1 MEGCPK
7 SVNPALFKSDNQ
19 VEKTLT
25 EYDAVVKRCQ
35 DIFLKKTHDYGTA
48 WRILRPSSLTDQLFI
63 KAKRI
68 RSIDEKEV
76 QMVEDSIEGD
86 FIGLVNYAYLAL
98 IQLELDGDEELELS
112 PERAK
117 SLYEK
122 QALAVRNLMVAK
134 NHDYGEAWR
143 DLRISSITDLILMKI
158 LRIRQIEDNEGLTLV
173 SEGLDA
179 NYADI
184 ANYAIF
190 ALILLSEKA

>member
-1 MEGCPK
+1 MTQ
-7 SVNPALFKSDNQ
+7 F
-19 VEKTLT
+19 
-25 EYDAVVKRCQ
+25 DAVVKRCQ

-68 RSIDEKEV
+68 RSIDEKAK
-76 QMVEDSIEGD
+76 QMVEDSIDGD

-98 IQLELDGDEELELS
+98 IQLELPESAKMELS
-112 PERAK
+112 PDLARK
-117 SLYEK
+117 LYEH
-122 QALAVRNLMVAK
+122 QVDAVRNLMVAK

-143 DLRISSITDLILMKI
+143 DLRISSITDLILMKL
-158 LRIRQIEDNEGLTLV
+158 LRIRQIEENKGKTLI

-190 ALILLSEKA
+190 ALILLGEVDKD

>member
-1 MEGCPK
+1 MFARHLHDFCAAK
-7 SVNPALFKSDNQ
+7 NLVVD
-19 VEKTLT
+19 KTLT
-25 EYDAVVKRCQ
+25 QYDAVVERCK
-35 DIFLKKTHDYGTA
+35 DLFLKKAHDYGTA

-68 RSIDEKEV
+68 RSIDEKAK

-86 FIGLVNYAYLAL
+86 FIGLVNYAYMAL
-98 IQLELDGDEELELS
+98 IQLELTEADGMELS
-112 PERAK
+112 TDFSRK
-117 SLYEK
+117 MYEK
-122 QALAVRNLMVAK
+122 QVASVRQLMIAK

-143 DLRISSITDLILMKI
+143 DMRIGSITDLILMKL
-158 LRIRQIEDNEGLTLV
+158 LRIRQIEENKGKTLA

-190 ALILLSEKA
+190 ALILLSEK